1 MEKEEKRFPDFYNFM
16 PGVGDY
22 DIEKGKKLQQEI
34 NNFRQNSLYSRTKIL
49 FNNGLN
55 KITKEN
61 SFIYEPKF

>member
-34 NNFRQNSLYSRTKIL
+34 NNFR
-49 FNNGLN
+49 
-55 KITKEN
+55 
-61 SFIYEPKF
+61 